1 MNDMKMNPAQEEAVK
16 HKSGPALVLA
26 GPGSGKTFVIT
37 HRIQYLIEEHQV
49 SPSHI
54 LVITF
59 TKAAA
64 EQMQER
70 FMKLSSGRGAAVT
83 FGTFHSV
90 FFRILKYA
98 YNYNASNIAREE
110 QRIAILRELI
120 VQNQIEVESE
130 MEFIQ
135 AILAEISVLKNE
147 RMSPRNY
154 HGKNCADEVFQKL
167 YQGYEE
173 QMRNLNLVDFDDM
186 LLLTWQLLSAR
197 PDILKMW
204 QDKYQYILIDEFQD
218 VNRVQYD
225 TVRLLA
231 EPRHNLFIV
240 GDDDQSIY
248 RFRGSKPEIM
258 LGFEKDYPDCK
269 KVFLNVNYRCNANV
283 VRAAENVIVC
293 NKVRFP
299 KKVEAF
305 QKRGNKVLV
314 SACKD
319 EEQECQRVVNRICM
333 GCENKKKWSD
343 YAVLV
348 RTNTGARLLIEKFV
362 MHNIPFVSRDRI
374 PNVFEHWITKQI
386 IWYLRISHGDRSR
399 EAFLQIINKPNR
411 YIGRELLRDTSIDLE
426 KLKRHVMNKAWMVER
441 IDKLQ
446 YDLHMMAGMVP
457 FAAINYLRKSVGYE
471 TYLKEYGKNYHIKT
485 EELMEILDFVQ
496 SSARDY
502 QTLEEWLEYMRNFT
516 EELKTQT
523 QRKKQNQDAVTIS
536 TIHSSKG
543 LEYNQ
548 VIILDA
554 NEDIMPHEKAVLEED
569 IEEERRLFYVAMT
582 RAKHEL
588 FIYYV
593 KERCDRKMK
602 PSRFIEEML
611 QRKTEKSVN

>member
-1 MNDMKMNPAQEEAVK
+1 MSEMKMNPAQEEAVK
-16 HKSGPALVLA
+16 HGDGAALVLA

-37 HRIQYLIEEHQV
+37 QRIQYLIKRHQI

-64 EQMQER
+64 QQMQER
-70 FMKLSSGRGAAVT
+70 FMKLSGGQGAAVT
-83 FGTFHSV
+83 FGTFHSI

-110 QRIAILRELI
+110 QRVAVLRELI
-120 VQNQIEVESE
+120 SQNQIEVESE
-130 MEFIQ
+130 MEFVQ
-135 AILAEISVLKNE
+135 EILAEIGVLKNE
-147 RMSPRNY
+147 RIDPKHY
-154 HGKNCADEVFQKL
+154 HGKNCSDEIFQKL
-167 YQGYEE
+167 YYGYEE

-186 LLLTWQLLSAR
+186 LLLTWELLSAR
-197 PDILKMW
+197 SDILKVW
-204 QDKYQYILIDEFQD
+204 QDKYQYILVDEFQD

-225 TVRLLA
+225 TLRLLA
-231 EPRHNLFIV
+231 EPRRNLFIV

-258 LGFEKDYPDCK
+258 LGFKRDYPECK
-269 KVFLNVNYRCNANV
+269 EIFLNVNYRCNANIV
-283 VRAAENVIVC
+283 HAAANVIAH

-299 KKVEAF
+299 KQVEAF
-305 QKRGNKVLV
+305 QEQEEKVLV
-314 SACKD
+314 SGCKD
-319 EEQECQRVVNRICM
+319 EEQECQRVLEKIQGGHER
-333 GCENKKKWSD
+333 GEKWSD

-348 RTNTGARLLIEKFV
+348 RTNTGARLILEKFV
-362 MHNIPFVSRDRI
+362 THNIPFVSKDRI

-386 IWYLRISHGDRSR
+386 VWYLRVAHGDRSR

-411 YIGRELLRDTSIDLE
+411 YIGREFLRDTPVNLE
-426 KLKRHVMNKAWMVER
+426 KMKASVANKSWMVER

-446 YDLHMMAGMVP
+446 YDLKMMEKMVP

-471 TYLKEYGKNYHIKT
+471 TYLKEYGKKYHIKT
-485 EELMEILDFVQ
+485 EELLEILDFVQ
-496 SSARDY
+496 CSAKDY
-502 QTLEEWLEYMRNFT
+502 HTLEEWLKYMRDFT
-516 EELKTQT
+516 EELKIQT
-523 QRKKQNQDAVTIS
+523 RRGKQSEDAVTIS

-548 VIILDA
+548 VIVLDV
-554 NEDIMPHEKAVLEED
+554 NEDIIPHEKAVLEED
-569 IEEERRLFYVAMT
+569 EEEERRLFYVAMT
-582 RAKHEL
+582 RAKHGL

-593 KERCDRKMK
+593 KERCDKKMK

-611 QRKTEKSVN
+611 WRKKTKEM